1 VSSAPRTRPHRSSW
15 LPVAFIALAAVATV
29 LATATPADAAGPT
42 FALKP
47 VSEAKLGYFVLT
59 GEPGTT
65 LHGKFEVIN
74 VGTTAGRTSLYAVDA
89 TTGQTSGAVY
99 LSKQEPHRDVGGWV
113 RLGKRNLELGPG
125 ESREVGFSVRVPSE
139 ATAGQHLGGIV
150 AQRSTQVVKGK
161 AAAKGGN
168 KGGFKVNIQSLS
180 VLAVQVDVP
189 GPERPRMAISG
200 IKPGDQPGHQS
211 LLLGIGNTGNVLVK
225 GTGSLKVVDH
235 AGRQVQSQTFNLDTF
250 VPESEIEFPVYIQ
263 GKALRPGR
271 YRGTV
276 AIEYSGRSLTH
287 TFPFTITSGQVKQV
301 FGATTSQSLPVVSSS
316 SSSNDT
322 LLFIV
327 GGVAL
332 LSLGTAFYFWRSRR
346 PV

>member
-1 VSSAPRTRPHRSSW
+1 MRFLKRRPSQLAVSA
-15 LPVAFIALAAVATV
+15 VVALAALAVA
-29 LATATPADAAGPT
+29 AAPAAAAGPT

-59 GEPGTT
+59 GEPGAT
-65 LHGKFEVIN
+65 LRGKFEVIN
-74 VGTTAGRTSLYAVDA
+74 VGATAGRTRLYAVDA

-99 LSKQEPHRDVGGWV
+99 RSRKEPRPGVGGWIKL
-113 RLGKRNLELGPG
+113 RRRNLELGPG
-125 ESREVGFSVRVPSE
+125 ESRVVSFSVRVPSG
-139 ATAGQHLGGIV
+139 ASAGQHLGGIV
-150 AQRSTQVVKGK
+150 AQRSTQVTKGK
-161 AAAKGGN
+161 AAAKGAN
-168 KGGFKVNIQSLS
+168 KGGFKVRIQALS

-189 GPERPRMAISG
+189 GPGRPRMTLGG
-200 IKPGDQPGHQS
+200 IKPGEQPGHQS
-211 LLLGIGNTGNVLVK
+211 LLLAIANTGNVLVK

-235 AGRQVQSQTFNLDTF
+235 AGRQVQSQSFNLDTF

-276 AIEYSGRSLTH
+276 AIDYSGRSLTR

-301 FGATTSQSLPVVSSS
+301 FGATASQALPAGSSS

-322 LLFIV
+322 LLYV
-327 GGVAL
+327 LGGVAI
-332 LSLGTAFYFWRSRR
+332 LSLGTAFYFWHSRR
-346 PV
+346 PA